1 MPLQSSKKC
10 KFFQKLLHIK
20 AIKSLNLKMFFSF
33 FPTSIKLIH
42 LVLGI
47 SLSKYKQKKSLKG
60 NEKVMKIYR
69 YDKGKN
75 IWIFCLLYKHC
86 WVF

>member
-47 SLSKYKQKKSLKG
+47 ALSKYKQKSP
-60 NEKVMKIYR
+60 
-69 YDKGKN
+69 
-75 IWIFCLLYKHC
+75 
-86 WVF
+86 